1 MYKASL
7 QQTIPAVW
15 AGRDVVDFESGADA
29 RKAKIF
35 LACAASVRVVRET
48 QTDQTAYI
56 HR

>member
-15 AGRDVVDFESGADA
+15 AGRDVVDFESGANA

-48 QTDQTAYI
+48 QTDETAYI
-56 HR
+56 HS

>member
-29 RKAKIF
+29 GIAKNF
-35 LACAASVRVVRET
+35 LACPASVRVVW
-48 QTDQTAYI
+48 QS
-56 HR
+56 

>member
-29 RKAKIF
+29 RKAIIF

-48 QTDQTAYI
+48 QTDETAYI

>member
-29 RKAKIF
+29 GKAKIF

-48 QTDQTAYI
+48 QTDETAYI
-56 HR
+56 HS

>member
-29 RKAKIF
+29 GKAKIF
-35 LACAASVRVVRET
+35 LACPASVRVVRET
-48 QTDQTAYI
+48 QTDETAYI